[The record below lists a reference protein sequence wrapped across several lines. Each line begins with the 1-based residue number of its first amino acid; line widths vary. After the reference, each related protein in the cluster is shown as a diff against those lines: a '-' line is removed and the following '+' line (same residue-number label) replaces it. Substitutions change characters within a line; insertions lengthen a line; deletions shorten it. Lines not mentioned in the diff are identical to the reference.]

1 MLIFQDRFEHSQ
13 FFIKDATVPHAT
25 VNQQFHLCIS
35 AEAELKICTCMPLG
49 HVARNA
55 QTCPTLAA

>member
-1 MLIFQDRFEHSQ
+1 M
-13 FFIKDATVPHAT
+13 PHAT

-35 AEAELKICTCMPLG
+35 AEAELKICTCMPSG

-55 QTCPTLAA
+55 QTCPTPAARRERSRALEKPQSC